1 MMISILKG
9 GDYMKRKENREL
21 FALRVPV
28 SVMQRIRAL
37 SERYGATR
45 SGVMLHILEVMVE
58 DDADGI
64 AVLRADVRQMKT
76 QQNA

>member
-37 SERYGATR
+37 SERYGVTR

>member
-1 MMISILKG
+1 
-9 GDYMKRKENREL
+9 MKRRENREM
-21 FALRVPV
+21 FAFRVPL

-45 SGVMLHILEVMVE
+45 SGVVLHILEVMIQ

-64 AVLRADVRQMKT
+64 ATLRADIRQMKSQQT
-76 QQNA
+76 TTQNA

>member
-1 MMISILKG
+1 LC
-9 GDYMKRKENREL
+9 
-21 FALRVPV
+21 F
-28 SVMQRIRAL
+28 
-37 SERYGATR
+37 
-45 SGVMLHILEVMVE
+45 MLHILEVMVE